1 MSSGGDM
8 MKKNNKGAAL
18 ISVLIAT
25 AFLAITATALLMISY
40 SNYKMKVVNLNS
52 KNNFYESE
60 KNLNVISASVRS
72 TVKGS
77 TSPDTDLETKIG
89 VTTVGTNK
97 SYNMSNLVK
106 LVYPSYTGTSK
117 NNATVLVGNADGT
130 YDMFTFSTN
139 GSNNY
144 SIGDALDTSGNV
156 ISGIKEIK
164 IKDINV
170 RQQSNYRTEPNPS
183 GAGNITKYDYDN
195 TIKTDIVIRYEESVS
210 GGASSGVGDF
220 SFISDSSISVQAST
234 SMGTTLYIYGNAFFS
249 NLGNPAVSTIDS
261 VDYWET
267 EPNGTALSLGTNN
280 KVTCL
285 GDYIIS
291 YGDIILNNNAVLV
304 VDTDNFYCYGDIKLN
319 DTSALL
325 CKGKIHMLS
334 GKTIQTNS
342 TTRNNV
348 YPASLIHPTSS
359 SVIRVSD
366 DDYRDFQESIGCLD
380 LKTAFT
386 SSGEAKKNDG
396 ILPQICKRNIQN
408 TNNSGSFTWYT
419 DVKNNMDAMSNT
431 WTSPSDGFTYN
442 VSLVQNTPCNGSCK
456 YCLGFVM
463 PKNNSY
469 SFEEQ
474 NICSTWLSVKP
485 ISFSM
490 NHDIVLTKMG
500 NDAFR
505 ELTDMGKTSKTRKV
519 RIGDSTTNDVYY
531 IQDMF
536 VANPDAAIQ
545 NIINSATGGGGG
557 AATPAQT
564 SVTYSSWSKDE

>member
-117 NNATVLVGNADGT
+117 NNATDLVGNADGT
-130 YDMFTFSTN
+130 YDMFTFSTS

-170 RQQSNYRTEPNPS
+170 RQQSNYRVEPNPS
-183 GAGNITKYDYDN
+183 GSGNITKYDYDN
-195 TIKTDIVIRYEESVS
+195 NIKTDIVIRYEESVS

-220 SFISDSSISVQAST
+220 SFISDSSISVQASAN
-234 SMGTTLYIYGNAFFS
+234 MGTTLYIYGNAFFS
-249 NLGNPAVSTIDS
+249 NLGTPAVSTIDS

-267 EPNGTALSLGTNN
+267 KPNGTALSLGTNN

-348 YPASLIHPTSS
+348 YPASLISPTAST
-359 SVIRVSD
+359 VIPVPD
-366 DDYRDFQESIGCLD
+366 EDYRDFQESIGCLD

-386 SSGEAKKNDG
+386 ISSEAKKNDG

-469 SFEEQ
+469 SF
-474 NICSTWLSVKP
+474 
-485 ISFSM
+485 
-490 NHDIVLTKMG
+490 
-500 NDAFR
+500 
-505 ELTDMGKTSKTRKV
+505 
-519 RIGDSTTNDVYY
+519 
-531 IQDMF
+531 
-536 VANPDAAIQ
+536 
-545 NIINSATGGGGG
+545 
-557 AATPAQT
+557 
-564 SVTYSSWSKDE
+564 